1 MFKKIKKLFPFSDN
15 FIGIRRRQL
24 SEQNELAIAAE
35 RSKPLAVFLLLLM
48 WVVSTVIM
56 NLPREIHAEY
66 DFVEKQKSPR
76 YIFAKFDYSYIDEIA
91 TNQAKEKAINLQPY
105 YYQISAESSADIRS
119 VLMRFLEVLKLREDA
134 ERVNNH
140 LTVIPGVPLSEIV
153 ANLSAEDFATLNF
166 FNHSS
171 ENLIAFEKEI
181 DTLIGTG
188 ILPLEEKNNRKIND
202 SIKIIDLAGRERAS
216 KPVNEVLDCKSFAQA
231 VAKNISE
238 KSSII
243 EVFEKLYKGK
253 SNLYYDH
260 AKTEKNRAEIAAKV
274 PNVMIDVSKNSPIV
288 SKGEIITPEILLSL
302 KTHSE
307 QELMRNAE
315 GKNYT
320 FMIQKA
326 IFSLL
331 LVVFIGFY
339 VYHIHPDVMNSNFKI
354 LTLSSVTIISMII
367 NFFAMKLFF
376 EVSQEYR
383 LNQNLIINFIPI
395 ALPSAILVTMLG
407 FRVAIYVGFYISSA
421 MAVITGNTFE
431 FAFIG
436 IISSSI
442 AALVIRKAKNHR
454 AFFFRTFLSVS
465 LCNWVLNVNVAQY
478 LSDITMVYKS
488 ALIAISCGIMT
499 AILAQTIIYFYEV
512 VFNVTTNMS
521 LLVLCDYTHPLLER
535 LKREA
540 PGTFYHSI
548 MVATLAEDA
557 AIAINAN
564 PIKAKCG
571 ALFHDIGKLA
581 NPEYFTENNIE
592 TENKHL
598 HLSPQNSFVLIR
610 NHVKDGLALAK
621 KYKLNQVIKN
631 AIVQHHGNDL
641 SYFYYQAHKLSNS
654 EDIPEEQFRYHGTP
668 PRSKEMV
675 IISLADSCEAAV
687 RSIEKPTMSKIEAMI
702 DEIFKKRFRDN
713 QLINAEVTCGELKK
727 IRDSFVANL
736 VSMSHGRI
744 AYKKEKESNESDLF
758 MESK

>member
-1 MFKKIKKLFPFSDN
+1 MFKKIKKLFPFSDD
-15 FIGIRRRQL
+15 FIGIRRRKVT
-24 SEQNELAIAAE
+24 EQNELSIAAE
-35 RSKPLAVFLLLLM
+35 RSKPLAFFLLGLL
-48 WVVSTVIM
+48 WVVSTVILNM
-56 NLPREIHAEY
+56 PRGMRAEY

-76 YIFAKFDYSYIDEIA
+76 YIFAKFDYSYVDEIA
-91 TNQAKEKAINLQPY
+91 TAKEREAAISMEPFY
-105 YYQISAESSADIRS
+105 YRVSAEQS
-119 VLMRFLEVLKLREDA
+119 
-134 ERVNNH
+134 ERVREVFTQFLDALRMREEAEKAHITLSQNQS
-140 LTVIPGVPLSEIV
+140 IPFLKIV
-153 ANLSAEDFATLNF
+153 AGLSAEDFATLNF
-166 FNHSS
+166 FNHSKN
-171 ENLIAFEKEI
+171 NLMEFEKEI
-181 DTLIGTG
+181 DSLVGAG
-188 ILPLEEKNNRKIND
+188 IISIDEKNNRKIND
-202 SIKIIDLAGRERAS
+202 RIKIIDLAGRERATKMVSEILDS
-216 KPVNEVLDCKSFAQA
+216 KAFANVL
-231 VAKNISE
+231 AKNISD
-238 KSSII
+238 KPSIAV
-243 EVFEKLYKGK
+243 VFEKIYADQK
-253 SNLYYDH
+253 NLVFDND
-260 AKTEKNRAEIAAKV
+260 KTKKNRDEAASKV
-274 PNVMIDVSKNSPIV
+274 PNVMINVSKNSPIV
-288 SKGEIITPEILLSL
+288 SRGEIITPEILLSL
-302 KTHSE
+302 KTHAE
-307 QELMRNAE
+307 QDILRNS
-315 GKNYT
+315 GRTNYALV
-320 FMIQKA
+320 IQKA

-339 VYHIHPDVMNSNFKI
+339 VYHIHPDVMNSNFKL
-354 LTLSSVTIISMII
+354 LTLSSVTIISMVI
-367 NFFAMKLFF
+367 NFFVMELFF
-376 EVSQEYR
+376 VVSQVYQ

-395 ALPSAILVTMLG
+395 TLASAVLVTMLG

-436 IISSSI
+436 IVSSSL

-454 AFFFRTFLSVS
+454 AFFFRTFLAVTF
-465 LCNWVLNVNVAQY
+465 CNWILNVNVSQY
-478 LSDITMVYKS
+478 LSDATLIYKS
-488 ALIAISCGIMT
+488 ALVSAASGLMT

-564 PIKAKCG
+564 PVKAKCG

-641 SYFYYQAHKLSNS
+641 SYFYYQAHKFSNS

-675 IISLADSCEAAV
+675 IISLADACEAAV
-687 RSIEKPTMSKIEAMI
+687 RSIEKPTITKIEATI

-713 QLINAEVTCGELKK
+713 QLINAEVTCGELRK

-744 AYKKEKESNESDLF
+744 AYKKEKGSNESDLF